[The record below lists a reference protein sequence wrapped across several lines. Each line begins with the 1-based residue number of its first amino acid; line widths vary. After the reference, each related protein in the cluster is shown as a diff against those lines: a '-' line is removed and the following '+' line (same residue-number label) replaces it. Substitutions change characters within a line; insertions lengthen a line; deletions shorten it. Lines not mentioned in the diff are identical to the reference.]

1 MSSKTRYSPLKYP
14 RALFLVV
21 ALAGFAYI
29 SFLASDP
36 SVSKGGGG
44 VKVGTMTQPSIGTI
58 AAPGSPNE
66 IAGQPA
72 APVVPAPE
80 EVSNN
85 EAPQG
90 GFVGKESCEH
100 LLLLVDSD
108 HALSPDYVPPDL
120 VYLSYY
126 GIMSRG
132 TDAMLREEAALQL
145 GSLLSAAAGDGVEI
159 LVASGYRSYW
169 VQEGTFAWFKEA
181 YGEEAGRLS
190 VPPGQSEHQLGTAV
204 DFTSSNVDYELLP
217 AFEQT
222 TAGMWLAEH
231 AAEYGFVLSYAEE
244 QAQETG
250 VRYEPWHYRY
260 VGVESALEVEAS
272 GGVVTPSIYREGMP
286 HCYKS

>member
-44 VKVGTMTQPSIGTI
+44 VKVGTMAQPSIGTI
-58 AAPGSPNE
+58 AAPGSPGE
-66 IAGQPA
+66 VAGQPA
-72 APVVPAPE
+72 APVMPE

-85 EAPQG
+85 EAPQEE
-90 GFVGKESCEH
+90 FAGKESCEH

-222 TAGMWLAEH
+222 VAGMWLAEH

-244 QAQETG
+244 QEQETG

-260 VGVESALEVEAS
+260 VGVESALEVEAA
-272 GGVVTPSIYREGMP
+272 GGVVTPAIYREGMP